1 MWPWQAQG
9 SLWLRHGQPVG
20 SALIGQ
26 SFAGPQWFH
35 GRPSAISVE
44 PGQTPVSTG
53 SNLGPSQPQLLTQ
66 ARERLLAWR
75 ASEQQPGPAP
85 QDMLTASASGLD
97 PHISLAAALAQVA
110 RVAQARGLDAA
121 QLAAQVRA
129 QAAHPWFSDGQ
140 AALARVN
147 VLQLNLLLETP

>member
-1 MWPWQAQG
+1 MASGGSNWGPSHPELAQAVAARIAA
-9 SLWLRHGQPVG
+9 LR
-20 SALIGQ
+20 A
-26 SFAGPQWFH
+26 AGPVPA
-35 GRPSAISVE
+35 G
-44 PGQTPVSTG
+44 PVP
-53 SNLGPSQPQLLTQ
+53 LDL
-66 ARERLLAWR
+66 
-75 ASEQQPGPAP
+75 
-85 QDMLTASASGLD
+85 LTASASGLD